1 MQPDRISSWLRKGI
15 IKDDEQVASPGKL
28 ADFSFRHRYNLFDYL
43 QEKVR
48 RSLPFTISKDR
59 YNYENNHLFGRIT
72 PWGVVA
78 RPISRVMTERWLL
91 IKPAVF
97 MRRREDAEF
106 F

>member
-48 RSLPFTISKDR
+48 HSLSFTIYKDR
-59 YNYENNHLFGRIT
+59 YNYEKYYRFG
-72 PWGVVA
+72 
-78 RPISRVMTERWLL
+78 
-91 IKPAVF
+91 
-97 MRRREDAEF
+97 
-106 F
+106 